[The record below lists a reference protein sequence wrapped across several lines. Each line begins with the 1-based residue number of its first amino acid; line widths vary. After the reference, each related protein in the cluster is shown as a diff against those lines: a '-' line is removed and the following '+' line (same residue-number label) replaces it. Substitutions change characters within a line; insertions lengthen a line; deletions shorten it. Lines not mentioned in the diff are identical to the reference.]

1 VYPTHNTC
9 GALSVNRQ
17 WHVTAILASATADGE
32 ARRHPLALYGK
43 QAEDQAVLSHLDP
56 ASALA
61 AGLLIFALVMVIL
74 FEATNGFHD
83 AANAVAT
90 VIYTKSLQPG
100 QAVVLSGV
108 MNFTGVLV
116 GGIAVAYALVELL
129 PAEVL
134 SPPGGGPAI
143 AMLVSLF
150 LAALSWNLGTWWFAL
165 PNSSSHCLIGA
176 LIGVALGDALLH
188 SRTLSDGVHWG
199 QLWKVLEA
207 LAISPLFGFLL
218 AGALY
223 FVCRKNLHDPHL
235 YEPATE
241 KPPIWWMRG
250 ILILTCGSVSF
261 AHGTNDGQ
269 KSIGLIMLTIIGIF
283 PATYALNP
291 ASHQS
296 LKDVSSLMQQAIPL
310 IQGYGDDQK
319 DSALAAAK
327 SIEHDAGSEGSA
339 AQPRPQPGRNSP
351 AAKIRATIRDDVYQ
365 IISQL
370 KHAEESKG
378 ISAEDNKTAQKL
390 ARQLGQSV
398 EYAPLWVRMLS
409 ALCLGI
415 GTMIGYKRIVKTLGE
430 RLGNV
435 HLTPAQGAS
444 AEVVAALLIGT
455 AGFTGLPVSTT
466 HIVTSG
472 IAGTM
477 VASGAGLKYGMISRI
492 AIAWLVTL
500 PVTIFI
506 AGGLYYLLA
515 NPQL

>member
-1 VYPTHNTC
+1 MLN
-9 GALSVNRQ
+9 
-17 WHVTAILASATADGE
+17 
-32 ARRHPLALYGK
+32 
-43 QAEDQAVLSHLDP
+43 HLDP

-61 AGLLIFALVMVIL
+61 MGLLIFSLMMVIA

-90 VIYTKSLQPG
+90 VIYTKSLQPS

-108 MNFTGVLV
+108 MNFVGVMV

-134 SPPGGGPAI
+134 SPPDGGPAI

-150 LAALSWNLGTWWFAL
+150 VAALTWNIGTWWFGL
-165 PNSSSHCLIGA
+165 PNSSSHCLIGS
-176 LIGVALGDALLH
+176 LIGVALGNAFVR
-188 SRTLSDGVHWG
+188 SRSVSDGVNWS
-199 QLWKVLEA
+199 QLWKVLESLA
-207 LAISPLFGFLL
+207 LSPVLGFLL

-223 FVCRKNLHDPHL
+223 YLCRKTLHDKHL
-235 YEPATE
+235 YEPAE
-241 KPPIWWMRG
+241 HEPPIWWMRG
-250 ILILTCGSVSF
+250 ILIFTCTGVSF

-291 ASHQS
+291 
-296 LKDVSSLMQQAIPL
+296 DVGIAPRDMQAIVRDAAPL
-310 IQGYGDDQK
+310 IQKYGDDEK
-319 DSALAAAK
+319 SAALSALHSLENKAPPTSGVQA
-327 SIEHDAGSEGSA
+327 
-339 AQPRPQPGRNSP
+339 PGRQPLKVGPNSGE
-351 AAKIRATIRDDVYQ
+351 AHSRTTLRDDIYR
-365 IISQL
+365 IISEL
-370 KHAEESKG
+370 KHAEDAQG
-378 ISAEDNKTAQKL
+378 IGAADKDMAKKL
-390 ARQLGQSV
+390 GKQLGKTV
-398 EYAPLWVRMLS
+398 EYAPLWVRLLS
-409 ALCLGI
+409 AVCLGV

-430 RLGNV
+430 RLGNA

-444 AEVVAALLIGT
+444 AEVVSAILIGT

-477 VASGAGLKYGMISRI
+477 VTSGAGLKYGMISRI
-492 AIAWLVTL
+492 VIAWVFTL
-500 PVTIFI
+500 PVTIVI

-515 NPQL
+515 SPKF